1 MHMHTHS
8 NSAKGAYTCTDRR
21 MQNVFTIE
29 RNCRYAHA
37 PHNAYAADRRDTYIG
52 WVHCS
57 SDNSIPCNC
66 RPKACM
72 EFYTTT
78 TESQMQHTTQIKML
92 RMLASHTCTNDAPRH
107 FVDSARGCAAVRLA
121 CAARVCEWARHWT
134 PTGRCCAGRAHVQ
147 D

>member
-37 PHNAYAADRRDTYIG
+37 PHNVYAAGRRDTYIG
-52 WVHCS
+52 WVHCG
-57 SDNSIPCNC
+57 SDNSTPCNY
-66 RPKACM
+66 RPVWSFTRPPQKVKCN
-72 EFYTTT
+72 TR
-78 TESQMQHTTQIKML
+78 HRL
-92 RMLASHTCTNDAPRH
+92 RCYGCLLGTHAPMMHQGILSIQR
-107 FVDSARGCAAVRLA
+107 AAVRLA

-134 PTGRCCAGRAHVQ
+134 STGRCRAGRVHVQ